1 MSILR
6 QFWRRLVS
14 VWVYIRHILVA
25 MVVFANGAFIF
36 LSVWGQSA
44 DVLNVFNI
52 KTFTGINW
60 VDVANG
66 PWFLLGIFLM
76 LNAIGLLY
84 RARIA
89 WAVSIILL
97 TIALVF
103 TLHFFP
109 HLKLHLYWSGS
120 ALFLLLALSRD
131 FHRSSATA
139 GGIAAL
145 ISFIVLL
152 FYSTYGA
159 LYFGGGFHPPIH
171 DLMTAFYFSMVT
183 MTTVGYGDIIPMS
196 ESARLFTVS
205 VIIAGITVF
214 ATSLTTVFGPL
225 IWGGLNKLVKGTPK
239 KMNRKN
245 HYIVCGVSV
254 LASSTILQLKQ
265 RGLDVTVLT
274 SEDEDKFPMIEQK
287 IGVKLDILSGDCTDN
302 TLLKTAGIGQC
313 HAILALTDDDATN
326 AFIVLSV
333 KELNPDVRTVVA
345 VNDAKNMSKVK
356 QVKADVLLS
365 PQLFGSEILASILS
379 GETIDNEMLL
389 NMLLRS
395 GQGLV
400 KNDVSSDS
408 DAGDKPDSRNAG
420 SETDKKA

>member
-25 MVVFANGAFIF
+25 MVVFTNGAIIF
-36 LSVWGQSA
+36 LSVWGASA
-44 DVLNVFNI
+44 NVLDVFNI
-52 KTFTGINW
+52 KSFTGINW
-60 VDVANG
+60 SDVANG

-76 LNAIGLLY
+76 LNAFGLLF

-89 WAVSIILL
+89 WAVSLILL
-97 TIALVF
+97 LIVLAF
-103 TLHFFP
+103 TWHFFP
-109 HLKLHLYWSGS
+109 HIGKHFYWSAG
-120 ALFLLLALSRD
+120 ALVLLMVCSKD
-131 FHRSSATA
+131 FNHSSATA

-145 ISFIVLL
+145 ISFIALL

-159 LYFGGGFHPPIH
+159 LYFGGGYHPPIH

-183 MTTVGYGDIIPMS
+183 MTTVGYGDIIPMT

-254 LASSTILQLKQ
+254 LALSTISQLK
-265 RGLDVTVLT
+265 RRNFDVTVLT
-274 SEDEDKFPMIEQK
+274 AEDEERFPQIEQRL
-287 IGVKLDILSGDCTDN
+287 GGKLDILSGDCTDN
-302 TLLKTAGIGQC
+302 TLLKTAGVDQC
-313 HAILALTDDDATN
+313 HAVLALTDDDATN

-333 KELNPDVRTVVA
+333 KELNPDTRTVVA

-365 PQLFGSEILASILS
+365 PQLFGSEVLASILS
-379 GETIDNEMLL
+379 GEALDNEKLL

-400 KNDVSSDS
+400 KDKADTSNNDEANESGGKNPVS
-408 DAGDKPDSRNAG
+408 
-420 SETDKKA
+420 

>member
-1 MSILR
+1 MGIIR
-6 QFWRRLVS
+6 QVFRHFVS
-14 VWVYIRHILVA
+14 AWMTIRHYLVA
-25 MVVFANGAFIF
+25 GMVFANGAFIF
-36 LSVWGQSA
+36 LSVWGQST
-44 DVLNVFNI
+44 DVFAVFNI

-60 VDVANG
+60 ADIANG

-76 LNAIGLLY
+76 LNAIGLLF

-97 TIALVF
+97 LILLAF
-103 TLHFFP
+103 EWHFFP
-109 HLKLHLYWSGS
+109 HLTKHFYWSFGAI
-120 ALFLLLALSRD
+120 ALLMVTSSD
-131 FHRSSATA
+131 FSHSSATA
-139 GGIAAL
+139 GGIAAF
-145 ISFIVLL
+145 ISFIALL

-159 LYFGGGFHPPIH
+159 LYFGGGFHPQIH

-183 MTTVGYGDIIPMS
+183 MTTVGYGDITPMT
-196 ESARLFTVS
+196 ESARLFTIS

-225 IWGGLNKLVKGTPK
+225 IWGGLNKLVKGSPK

-254 LASSTILQLKQ
+254 LATSTIVQLKR

-274 SEDEDKFPMIEQK
+274 SEDEDKFPLIEQK
-287 IGVKLDILSGDCTDN
+287 MGMKLDMLSGDCTDDA
-302 TLLKTAGIGQC
+302 LLKTAGIEQSR
-313 HAILALTDDDATN
+313 AILALTDDDATN

-333 KELNPDVRTVVA
+333 KELNLDIHTVVA
-345 VNDAKNMSKVK
+345 VNDAKNMNKVK
-356 QVKADVLLS
+356 QVKPDVLLS

-379 GETIDNEMLL
+379 GEAIDNDKLL
-389 NMLLRS
+389 SMLLRS

-400 KNDVSSDS
+400 KETGKEANSD
-408 DAGDKPDSRNAG
+408 
-420 SETDKKA
+420 